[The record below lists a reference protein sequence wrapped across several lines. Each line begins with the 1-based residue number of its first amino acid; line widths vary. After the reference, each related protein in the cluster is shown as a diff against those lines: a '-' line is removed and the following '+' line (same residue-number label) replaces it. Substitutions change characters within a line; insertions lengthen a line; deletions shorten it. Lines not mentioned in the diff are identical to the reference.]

1 MLAVHDQVWWLSSRS
16 VKYDCTGSALH
27 NSRKCHSNH
36 RRGRFLSTFWH
47 KWKLTSSVRNAWLLF
62 YTKAP
67 SMLMKEPQNPHLIAS
82 ALWYSGQPYNSAHKR
97 QKKLNSFL
105 YLCFLQVMH
114 FPWAHASLSELTDIT
129 SSSCRRDWKCPL
141 FWAAIY
147 LNKDQKS
154 FWFLSN
160 VN

>member
-36 RRGRFLSTFWH
+36 RHGRFLSTFWH
-47 KWKLTSSVRNAWLLF
+47 KWKLTSFLHKGTIHVNEGTS
-62 YTKAP
+62 TP
-67 SMLMKEPQNPHLIAS
+67 SSYSFCFVILRS
-82 ALWYSGQPYNSAHKR
+82 ALQFSSQET
-97 QKKLNSFL
+97 KKLNSFL
-105 YLCFLQVMH
+105 YLCFLQIMH

-141 FWAAIY
+141 FWAAIC